1 MKDDKN
7 FHELVRA
14 RAHLLWEQEGRPEGK
29 AEEHWRRAASLVE
42 SERDAGP
49 APANAAQT
57 EVAGEDTGARRLRKT
72 PSSPGKAAAASKT
85 ATASTARREQ
95 DRKHPAGE
103 AGLGS
108 DGYEEQAH
116 AETGTVKAPRAQA
129 RTLPDRHPA
138 RRRARRRRA

>member
-49 APANAAQT
+49 APANPAQT
-57 EVAGEDTGARRLRKT
+57 EIADEDTGARRLRKAPT
-72 PSSPGKAAAASKT
+72 SPGKAAPAGKTGSAQPAKPALVPT
-85 ATASTARREQ
+85 ATKSRRTP
-95 DRKHPAGE
+95 KPA
-103 AGLGS
+103 
-108 DGYEEQAH
+108 
-116 AETGTVKAPRAQA
+116 P
-129 RTLPDRHPA
+129 
-138 RRRARRRRA
+138 